1 MKTVAYAA
9 RPARGPAMLAYVLRD
24 CEHCEALASV
34 LARVE
39 PQLPAGMGLHLIDVA
54 DGATHV
60 RSVPLVELVTPTGN
74 VYPVPRANYTEP
86 ELAAL
91 ARLVAQNKVPRAWKR
106 ALPQHIAASTAAQRS
121 RAALAAAARRITSE

>member
-1 MKTVAYAA
+1 MESTAYAA
-9 RPARGPAMLAYVLRD
+9 RPTRGPAMLAYVLKD
-24 CEHCEALASV
+24 CEHCEALTAV
-34 LARVE
+34 LKRVA
-39 PQLPAGMGLHLIDVA
+39 PQLPAGMGLHAIDVS
-54 DGATHV
+54 DGTTHV

-106 ALPQHIAASTAAQRS
+106 ALPEHIAASTAAQRS
-121 RAALAAAARRITSE
+121 RAALAAAARRIGSA